1 MYIPVICYHS
11 VSDRDLLY
19 SIDVDRFT
27 WQMSYLR
34 KHYTP
39 ISLNDLYQI
48 LTKQL
53 TIKNPIVITF
63 DDGYRDNFLNAF
75 PVMFKLDVSFTIF
88 VSTGFIGGKMPLNGV
103 PLEMLSWNEIQ
114 EMHNSGLASFQS
126 HTHTHARLVGLDR
139 EDVKREM
146 ALSQTLI
153 QQHLGIKPRFF
164 AFPKGCSDDI
174 SKSIAKNYFDM
185 AFSKE
190 GLIDS
195 GNSDLYALERVMI
208 RRTMDSMRFK
218 LALTS
223 AYWHIKRMVTWL
235 R

>member
-1 MYIPVICYHS
+1 MYIPVVCYHS
-11 VSDRDLLY
+11 VSDQELPY
-19 SIDVDRFT
+19 SIDVNHFT
-27 WQMSYLR
+27 QQIFYLR
-34 KHYTP
+34 KRYTL
-39 ISLNDLYQI
+39 ISLDDLYRI

-53 TIKNPIVITF
+53 VVKNPAVVTF

-75 PVMFKLDVSFTIF
+75 PVMLDLNVPFAVFIATH
-88 VSTGFIGGKMPLNGV
+88 FIGGKKPLNGI

-146 ALSQTLI
+146 AISQTII

-164 AFPKGCSDDI
+164 AFPKGRSDEI
-174 SKSIAKNYFDM
+174 SKSTAKDFFDM

-195 GNSDLYALERVMI
+195 ENSDLYALERVMI
-208 RRTMDSMRFK
+208 RRTMDSVRFK
-218 LALTS
+218 MALTS
-223 AYWHIKRMVTWL
+223 AYWRIRGVVKWPK
-235 R
+235 